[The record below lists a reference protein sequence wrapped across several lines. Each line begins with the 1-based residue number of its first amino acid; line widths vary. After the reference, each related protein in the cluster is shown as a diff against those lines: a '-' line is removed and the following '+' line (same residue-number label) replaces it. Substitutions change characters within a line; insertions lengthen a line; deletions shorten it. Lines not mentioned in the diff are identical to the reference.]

1 MYTSAW
7 RSELSS
13 SSFCG
18 DDNSQCTGL
27 GYGSNT
33 ASRCSQNILLTPL
46 LLLFI
51 FFNM

>member
-1 MYTSAW
+1 MYTSDW

-27 GYGSNT
+27 AYETNV
-33 ASRCSQNILLTPL
+33 ASQYSQDILLTL
-46 LLLFI
+46 LLLLI